1 MNRTLTNQ
9 ADAREDDLVK
19 LDAQINS
26 TALARLEEKWREGK
40 TMWQQD
46 MKSVVITVQKIEV
59 RLASN

>member
-9 ADAREDDLVK
+9 ADHREDDLVK

-26 TALARLEEKWREGK
+26 TALARLEENWREGK